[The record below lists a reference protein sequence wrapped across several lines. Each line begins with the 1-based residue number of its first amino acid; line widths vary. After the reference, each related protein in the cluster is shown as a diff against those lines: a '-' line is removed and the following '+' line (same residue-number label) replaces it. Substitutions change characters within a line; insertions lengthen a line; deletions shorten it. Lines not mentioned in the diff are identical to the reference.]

1 MTGRTGWAMAVFLLL
16 SLGAGIPVGLS
27 ALAQSEPASLRM
39 HQVSQEERTRLAL
52 ALDQLR
58 TLVEAT
64 EAQQQAASSEAEQAQ
79 IEAAYTEQ
87 EGSILVTHG
96 FTRQRYEQL
105 LTLYLGDPDFQTV
118 INRLVTA
125 SRRS

>member
-1 MTGRTGWAMAVFLLL
+1 MTGRTGWAIAVSLL
-16 SLGAGIPVGLS
+16 LGAGIPLGMGLS
-27 ALAQSEPASLRM
+27 ALAQTEPVSLRM

-58 TLVEAT
+58 ALVEAT
-64 EAQQQAASSEAEQAQ
+64 GAQQQAAPSETEQAAIQ
-79 IEAAYTEQ
+79 AAYAEQ
-87 EGSILVTHG
+87 EGSILVAHG
-96 FTRQRYEQL
+96 LTRQRYEQL

-125 SRRS
+125 SRRP